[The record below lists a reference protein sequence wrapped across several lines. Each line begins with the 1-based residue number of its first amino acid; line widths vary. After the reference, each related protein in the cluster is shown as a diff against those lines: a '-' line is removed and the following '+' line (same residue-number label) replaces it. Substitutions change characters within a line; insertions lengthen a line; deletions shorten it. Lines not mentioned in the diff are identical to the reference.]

1 MYRRNLEQEVKD
13 DVSGYFKR
21 FLVSLIAVSFE
32 IFSYILF
39 ISSYIVFIY
48 KANRLEAPADRQ
60 KAANLARELYQAGEG
75 RLGTNEVV
83 FNRIF
88 ALESFAQLRMVFE
101 EYQKI
106 KGPIENAIR
115 NEMSSSVE
123 KAFLAVSKCYSYLNP
138 IFFYK

>member
-1 MYRRNLEQEVKD
+1 
-13 DVSGYFKR
+13 
-21 FLVSLIAVSFE
+21 
-32 IFSYILF
+32 
-39 ISSYIVFIY
+39 
-48 KANRLEAPADRQ
+48 
-60 KAANLARELYQAGEG
+60 
-75 RLGTNEVV
+75 LGTNEVV

-123 KAFLAVSKCYSYLNP
+123 KAFLAVSKCCPQIQSFHLINLFLITYFHFNLTQ
-138 IFFYK
+138 I